1 MKINDVFLGL
11 IMLVVGVAIVLHAQT
26 FPVIAGMQYGP
37 EFFPTLIGSGIAL
50 CGLGMVGRGFI
61 SARNGAGKPWVTK
74 PDWMRERINVW
85 RALGV
90 LAAVVFY
97 IVGSPVLGFMLT
109 IFLTTLGLLL
119 LLANPIWL
127 SVSIAVILPV
137 VLHFGFSV
145 GLRVPLPR
153 GFIEKLFI

>member
-1 MKINDVFLGL
+1 MKINDAFLGL
-11 IMLVVGVAIVLHAQT
+11 IMLVVGISIALHAQT
-26 FPVIAGMQYGP
+26 FPVMAGMQYGP
-37 EFFPTLIGSGIAL
+37 EFFPTIIGSGIAL
-50 CGLGMVGRGFI
+50 CGFGMVASWAVSSRQGTPE
-61 SARNGAGKPWVTK
+61 PWVSV
-74 PDWMRERINVW
+74 PDWMGHPINVI

-97 IVGSPVLGFMLT
+97 IIVSPFLGFILT

-119 LLANPIWL
+119 LLANSVWL
-127 SVSIAVILPV
+127 SALIALLLPA

-153 GFIEKLFI
+153 GIIEKLLI